1 MADAALTAAT
11 AGGYGYI
18 EADARAV
25 LEKLR

>member
-1 MADAALTAAT
+1 MAQAALDAAT

-25 LEKLR
+25 VAGLA